1 MVTVKKGIAKANKY
15 TKKRGRLIHTSNNST
30 SNNSTS
36 NNTKILHNFYK
47 DIFKTNKDLALLL
60 TPERN
65 SNAQFLEYI
74 YKQLNA
80 NQPII
85 NALAL
90 EKSSTN
96 ENNKSIIVNKITSI
110 VNKHLRSSKYID
122 SELINFILTNT
133 NCKIVTYKN
142 IVKGKTYIFDFIIY
156 NDEIIITNLDLIVEK
171 MLLVL
176 QLIIAISKN
185 DSRNGQHVTFFLTPF
200 QKKLNTN
207 TNSNVYTSNANVLGA
222 KNVNSGFTYPYL
234 KTGVTFIYRKEEFF
248 KVFIHES
255 IHYYGIDKALH
266 KDFSNDAKYNINYNK
281 FINSFNIRPQDIAN
295 IGINEALTEYWTF
308 IIYLIA
314 QSYKKS
320 IILANFIYEFENS
333 YKLELLHIIF
343 QVVKILNYNKLTYSE
358 FLTKYSKHYK
368 ETSHIF
374 SYYIVKTLLVYN
386 HSDLLKSAIFDINF
400 SSSLNIALKSDPN
413 SINTFFIKLLSYA
426 YDANFINIINK
437 ISAYITNYTNTKTN
451 ARSIY
456 KQKIILSNL
465 MMMYNDNN
473 II

>member
-1 MVTVKKGIAKANKY
+1 MVTVKKGITKANKY
-15 TKKRGRLIHTSNNST
+15 TKKRGRLIHNNS
-30 SNNSTS
+30 NS
-36 NNTKILHNFYK
+36 NTKILHNFYK
-47 DIFKTNKDLALLL
+47 SLFKTKKDLALLL

-74 YKQLNA
+74 YKQLNSK
-80 NQPII
+80 QLII
-85 NALAL
+85 NALAI
-90 EKSSTN
+90 EKSRTS
-96 ENNKSIIVNKITSI
+96 EENKSIIVNKITSI
-110 VNKHLRSSKYID
+110 VNNHLRSSKYID

-142 IVKGKTYIFDFIIY
+142 TIKGKTYVFDFIIY
-156 NDEIIITNLDLIVEK
+156 NNDLAIKILDLIVEK

-176 QLIIAISKN
+176 QLIIAISNN
-185 DSRNGQHVTFFLTPF
+185 DLRNGQHVTFFLTPF
-200 QKKLNTN
+200 QKKLNSNSN
-207 TNSNVYTSNANVLGA
+207 TNILGA

-234 KTGVTFIYRKEEFF
+234 KNGITFIYRKEEFF

-266 KDFSNDAKYNINYNK
+266 KDFSNDPKYNK
-281 FINSFNIRPQDIAN
+281 FINSFNIRPQDIAK

-308 IIYLIA
+308 IIYIIA

-320 IILANFIYEFENS
+320 IALANFIYEFENS

-343 QVVKILNYNKLTYSE
+343 QVVKILHYNKLTYSE
-358 FLTKYSKHYK
+358 FLTKYSNQYK

-386 HSDLLKSAIFDINF
+386 HSDLLKSTIFDINF
-400 SSSLNIALKSDPN
+400 SSPSSLNIALKSDPI

-437 ISAYITNYTNTKTN
+437 VSAYTKTN

-456 KQKIILSNL
+456 KQRIISSNL

>member
-1 MVTVKKGIAKANKY
+1 MVTAKKGITKANKY
-15 TKKRGRLIHTSNNST
+15 TKKRGRLIHNNSNSNN
-30 SNNSTS
+30 NNSS

-47 DIFKTNKDLALLL
+47 GIFKTNKDLALIL
-60 TPERN
+60 TSERN
-65 SNAQFLEYI
+65 SSNQFLEYI

-80 NQPII
+80 KQLII
-85 NALAL
+85 NALTI
-90 EKSSTN
+90 EKSRTN
-96 ENNKSIIVNKITSI
+96 EENKSIIVNKITSI
-110 VNKHLRSSKYID
+110 VNNHLRSTKYID

-142 IVKGKTYIFDFIIY
+142 IIKGKTYIFDFIIY
-156 NDEIIITNLDLIVEK
+156 NNEISIKNLDLIVEK

-176 QLIIAISKN
+176 QLIIAISN
-185 DSRNGQHVTFFLTPF
+185 NESRNGQHVTFFLTPF
-200 QKKLNTN
+200 QKKLNIN
-207 TNSNVYTSNANVLGA
+207 NSNSISNILGA

-234 KTGVTFIYRKEEFF
+234 KNGVTFIYRKEEFF

-266 KDFSNDAKYNINYNK
+266 NDFGNDAKYNINYNK

-295 IGINEALTEYWTF
+295 IGINEGLTEYWTF

-320 IILANFIYEFENS
+320 IALANFIYEFENS

-358 FLTKYSKHYK
+358 FLTKSSAKYK

-386 HSDLLKSAIFDINF
+386 HADLLKSTIFDINF
-400 SSSLNIALKSDPN
+400 SSSINIALKPDVN
-413 SINTFFIKLLSYA
+413 SINNFFIKLLSYA
-426 YDANFINIINK
+426 TDCNFINIINK
-437 ISAYITNYTNTKTN
+437 VSAYISNITNTKINT
-451 ARSIY
+451 RSIY

>member
-1 MVTVKKGIAKANKY
+1 MVTVKKGITKANKY
-15 TKKRGRLIHTSNNST
+15 TKKRGRLSHNNS
-30 SNNSTS
+30 
-36 NNTKILHNFYK
+36 NTKILHNFYK
-47 DIFKTNKDLALLL
+47 SLFKTKKDLALLL

-65 SNAQFLEYI
+65 SSTQFLEYI
-74 YKQLNA
+74 YKQLNSK
-80 NQPII
+80 QLII
-85 NALAL
+85 NALAI
-90 EKSSTN
+90 EKSRTS
-96 ENNKSIIVNKITSI
+96 EENKSIIVNKITSI
-110 VNKHLRSSKYID
+110 VNNHLRSSNYID

-142 IVKGKTYIFDFIIY
+142 TIKGKTYVFDFIIY
-156 NDEIIITNLDLIVEK
+156 NDELAIKNLDLIVEK

-176 QLIIAISKN
+176 QLIIAISNN
-185 DSRNGQHVTFFLTPF
+185 DLRNGQHVTFFLTPF
-200 QKKLNTN
+200 QKKLNS
-207 TNSNVYTSNANVLGA
+207 NSNILGA
-222 KNVNSGFTYPYL
+222 KNANSGFTYPYL
-234 KTGVTFIYRKEEFF
+234 KNGVTFIYRKEEFF

-266 KDFSNDAKYNINYNK
+266 KDFSNDAKYNK
-281 FINSFNIRPQDIAN
+281 FINSFNIRPQDIAK

-308 IIYLIA
+308 IIYIIA

-320 IILANFIYEFENS
+320 IALANFIYEFENS

-358 FLTKYSKHYK
+358 FLTKYSNQYK

-413 SINTFFIKLLSYA
+413 SINTFFIKLLSYV
-426 YDANFINIINK
+426 YDSRFINIINK
-437 ISAYITNYTNTKTN
+437 VSAYTKTN

-456 KQKIILSNL
+456 KQKIISSNL

>member
-15 TKKRGRLIHTSNNST
+15 TKKRGRLIH
-30 SNNSTS
+30 TS

-85 NALAL
+85 SALAI
-90 EKSSTN
+90 EKSRTS

-142 IVKGKTYIFDFIIY
+142 IIKGKTYIFDFIIY

-207 TNSNVYTSNANVLGA
+207 SNVYTSNANVLGA

-234 KTGVTFIYRKEEFF
+234 KTGITFIYRKEEFF

-320 IILANFIYEFENS
+320 ITLANFIYEFDNS

-358 FLTKYSKHYK
+358 FLTKSTKQYK

-426 YDANFINIINK
+426 YDKNFINIINK
-437 ISAYITNYTNTKTN
+437 VSAYITNYTNTKTN

>member
-1 MVTVKKGIAKANKY
+1 MVTVKKGITKANKY
-15 TKKRGRLIHTSNNST
+15 TKKRGILIHNNSN
-30 SNNSTS
+30 SNSNS
-36 NNTKILHNFYK
+36 NTKILHNFYK
-47 DIFKTNKDLALLL
+47 GLFKTKKNLALLL

-65 SNAQFLEYI
+65 SSTQFLEYI

-80 NQPII
+80 KQLII
-85 NALAL
+85 NALAI
-90 EKSSTN
+90 
-96 ENNKSIIVNKITSI
+96 ENSRTSEENKSIIVNKITSI
-110 VNKHLRSSKYID
+110 VNNHLRSSNYID

-142 IVKGKTYIFDFIIY
+142 IIKGKTYVFDFIIY
-156 NDEIIITNLDLIVEK
+156 NDDLAIKNLDLIVEK

-176 QLIIAISKN
+176 QLIIAISNN
-185 DSRNGQHVTFFLTPF
+185 DLRNGQHITFFLTPF
-200 QKKLNTN
+200 QKKLNS
-207 TNSNVYTSNANVLGA
+207 NSNSNSNILGA

-234 KTGVTFIYRKEEFF
+234 KNGVTFIYRKEEFF

-266 KDFSNDAKYNINYNK
+266 KDFSNDPKYNRNYNK
-281 FINSFNIRPQDIAN
+281 FINSFNIRPQDIAK

-308 IIYLIA
+308 IIYIIA

-320 IILANFIYEFENS
+320 ITLANFIYEFENS

-343 QVVKILNYNKLTYSE
+343 QVVKILKYNKLTYSE
-358 FLTKYSKHYK
+358 FLTKYSNQYK

-386 HSDLLKSAIFDINF
+386 HSDLLKSTIFDINF

-426 YDANFINIINK
+426 YDNNFINIINEV
-437 ISAYITNYTNTKTN
+437 SAYTKSN

-456 KQKIILSNL
+456 KQNIISSNL

>member
-1 MVTVKKGIAKANKY
+1 MVTVKKGITKANKY
-15 TKKRGRLIHTSNNST
+15 TKKRGRLIHNNSN
-30 SNNSTS
+30 SNSNSN

-47 DIFKTNKDLALLL
+47 SLFKTKKDLALLL

-80 NQPII
+80 KQLII
-85 NALAL
+85 NALAI
-90 EKSSTN
+90 EKSRTS
-96 ENNKSIIVNKITSI
+96 EENKSIIVNKITSI
-110 VNKHLRSSKYID
+110 VNNHLRSSKYID

-142 IVKGKTYIFDFIIY
+142 TIKGKTYVFDFIIY
-156 NDEIIITNLDLIVEK
+156 NDEIIIKNLDLIVEK

-176 QLIIAISKN
+176 QLIIAISNN
-185 DSRNGQHVTFFLTPF
+185 DLRNGQHVTFFLTPF
-200 QKKLNTN
+200 QKKLNSNIDTTTN
-207 TNSNVYTSNANVLGA
+207 ILGA

-234 KTGVTFIYRKEEFF
+234 KNGITFIYRKEEFF

-266 KDFSNDAKYNINYNK
+266 KDFSNDAKYNK
-281 FINSFNIRPQDIAN
+281 FINSFNIRPQDIAK

-308 IIYLIA
+308 IIYIIA

-320 IILANFIYEFENS
+320 IALANFIYEFENS

-343 QVVKILNYNKLTYSE
+343 QVVKILHYNKLTYSE
-358 FLTKYSKHYK
+358 FLTKSSNQYK

-386 HSDLLKSAIFDINF
+386 HSDLLKSTIFDINF
-400 SSSLNIALKSDPN
+400 STKINIALKSDPI

-437 ISAYITNYTNTKTN
+437 VSAYTKTN

-456 KQKIILSNL
+456 KQSIISSNL

>member
-1 MVTVKKGIAKANKY
+1 MVTVKKGITKANKY
-15 TKKRGRLIHTSNNST
+15 TKKRGRLIHNNSNNN
-30 SNNSTS
+30 SNS

-47 DIFKTNKDLALLL
+47 SLFKTKKDLALLL

-65 SNAQFLEYI
+65 SNTQFLEYI

-80 NQPII
+80 KQLII
-85 NALAL
+85 NALAI
-90 EKSSTN
+90 
-96 ENNKSIIVNKITSI
+96 ENSRTSEENKSIIVNKITNI
-110 VNKHLRSSKYID
+110 VNNHLRSSNYID

-142 IVKGKTYIFDFIIY
+142 IIKGKTYVFDFIIY
-156 NDEIIITNLDLIVEK
+156 NDELAIKNLDLIVEK

-176 QLIIAISKN
+176 QLIIAISNN

-207 TNSNVYTSNANVLGA
+207 SNSNILGA

-234 KTGVTFIYRKEEFF
+234 KNGVTFIYRKEEFF

-266 KDFSNDAKYNINYNK
+266 KDFSNDAIYNRNYNK
-281 FINSFNIRPQDIAN
+281 FINSFNIRPQDIAK

-308 IIYLIA
+308 IIYIIA

-320 IILANFIYEFENS
+320 IALANFIYEFENS

-343 QVVKILNYNKLTYSE
+343 QVVKILNYNKVTYSE
-358 FLTKYSKHYK
+358 FLTKYSNQYK

-386 HSDLLKSAIFDINF
+386 HSDLLKSTIFDINF
-400 SSSLNIALKSDPN
+400 STKINIALKSDPN

-437 ISAYITNYTNTKTN
+437 VSAYTKTN
-451 ARSIY
+451 TRSISIY
-456 KQKIILSNL
+456 KQKIISSNL

>member
-1 MVTVKKGIAKANKY
+1 MVTVKKGITKANKY
-15 TKKRGRLIHTSNNST
+15 TKKRGRLIHNN
-30 SNNSTS
+30 NS

-47 DIFKTNKDLALLL
+47 GLLKTNKDLALLL

-65 SNAQFLEYI
+65 SNTQFLEYI

-80 NQPII
+80 KQLII
-85 NALAL
+85 NALAI
-90 EKSSTN
+90 EKSRTN
-96 ENNKSIIVNKITSI
+96 ENNKSIIVNKITNI
-110 VNKHLRSSKYID
+110 VNNHLRSSKYID

-142 IVKGKTYIFDFIIY
+142 TIKGKTYIFDFIIY
-156 NDEIIITNLDLIVEK
+156 NDELSIKNLDLIVEK

-176 QLIIAISKN
+176 QLIIAISN
-185 DSRNGQHVTFFLTPF
+185 NESRNGQHVTFFLTPF

-207 TNSNVYTSNANVLGA
+207 NSNNSNNSNTNILGA

-234 KTGVTFIYRKEEFF
+234 KNGVTFIYRKEEFF

-266 KDFSNDAKYNINYNK
+266 KDFSNDAKYSINYNK
-281 FINSFNIRPQDIAN
+281 FINSFNIRPQDIAK

-308 IIYLIA
+308 IVYLSA

-320 IILANFIYEFENS
+320 IVLANFIYEFENS

-358 FLTKYSKHYK
+358 FLTKYSNQYK

-386 HSDLLKSAIFDINF
+386 HSDLLKSAVFDINF

-413 SINTFFIKLLSYA
+413 SINTFLIKLLSYA
-426 YDANFINIINK
+426 TDLNFINIINK
-437 ISAYITNYTNTKTN
+437 VSAIITNYTNTKTN
-451 ARSIY
+451 TRSIY
-456 KQKIILSNL
+456 KQRIILSNL

>member
-1 MVTVKKGIAKANKY
+1 MVTVKKGIIKANKY
-15 TKKRGRLIHTSNNST
+15 TKKRGRLIHNNSN
-30 SNNSTS
+30 SNSNSN

-47 DIFKTNKDLALLL
+47 SLFKTKKDLALLL
-60 TPERN
+60 TPKRN
-65 SNAQFLEYI
+65 SSAQFLEYI

-80 NQPII
+80 KQLII
-85 NALAL
+85 NALAI
-90 EKSSTN
+90 EKSRTS
-96 ENNKSIIVNKITSI
+96 EENKSIIVNKITSI
-110 VNKHLRSSKYID
+110 VNNHLRSSNYID

-142 IVKGKTYIFDFIIY
+142 TIKGKTYVFDFIIY
-156 NDEIIITNLDLIVEK
+156 NDDLAIKNLDLIVEK
-171 MLLVL
+171 MLLML
-176 QLIIAISKN
+176 QLIIAISNN
-185 DSRNGQHVTFFLTPF
+185 DLRNGQHVTFFLTPF
-200 QKKLNTN
+200 QKKLNS
-207 TNSNVYTSNANVLGA
+207 NSNSNILGA

-234 KTGVTFIYRKEEFF
+234 KNGVTFIYRKEEFF

-266 KDFSNDAKYNINYNK
+266 KDFSNDPKYNRNYNK
-281 FINSFNIRPQDIAN
+281 FINSFNIRPQDIAK

-308 IIYLIA
+308 IIYIIA

-320 IILANFIYEFENS
+320 ITLANFIYEFENS

-358 FLTKYSKHYK
+358 FLTKSSNQYK

-386 HSDLLKSAIFDINF
+386 HSDLLKSSIFDINF
-400 SSSLNIALKSDPN
+400 STKINIALKSDPN

-437 ISAYITNYTNTKTN
+437 VSAYTKTN

-456 KQKIILSNL
+456 KQRIISSNL

>member
-1 MVTVKKGIAKANKY
+1 MVTVKKGITKANKY
-15 TKKRGRLIHTSNNST
+15 TKKRGRLIHNNSNN
-30 SNNSTS
+30 NNS

-47 DIFKTNKDLALLL
+47 VLFKTKKDLALLL

-65 SNAQFLEYI
+65 SNTQFLEYI

-80 NQPII
+80 KQLII
-85 NALAL
+85 NALAIK
-90 EKSSTN
+90 KSRTI
-96 ENNKSIIVNKITSI
+96 EENKSIIVNKITNI
-110 VNKHLRSSKYID
+110 VNNHLRSSNYID

-142 IVKGKTYIFDFIIY
+142 IIKGKTYIFDFIIY
-156 NDEIIITNLDLIVEK
+156 NDDIIITNLDLIVEK

-176 QLIIAISKN
+176 QLIIAISN
-185 DSRNGQHVTFFLTPF
+185 NELRNGQHVTFFLTPF

-207 TNSNVYTSNANVLGA
+207 TNTTTNILGA

-234 KTGVTFIYRKEEFF
+234 KNGVTFIYRKEEFF

-266 KDFSNDAKYNINYNK
+266 KDFSNDTNYNRNYNK

-308 IIYLIA
+308 IIYIIA

-320 IILANFIYEFENS
+320 IALANFIYEFENS

-343 QVVKILNYNKLTYSE
+343 QVVKILKYNNLTYSE
-358 FLTKYSKHYK
+358 FLTKSSNQYK

-386 HSDLLKSAIFDINF
+386 YADLLKSTIFDINF
-400 SSSLNIALKSDPN
+400 STKMNIALKSDPV

-437 ISAYITNYTNTKTN
+437 VSAYTKTN

-456 KQKIILSNL
+456 KHKIISSNL

>member
-1 MVTVKKGIAKANKY
+1 MVTVKKGIIKANKY
-15 TKKRGRLIHTSNNST
+15 TKKRGRLIHNNSN
-30 SNNSTS
+30 SNSNSN

-47 DIFKTNKDLALLL
+47 SLFKTKKDLALLL
-60 TPERN
+60 TPKRN
-65 SNAQFLEYI
+65 SSAQFLEYI

-80 NQPII
+80 KQLII
-85 NALAL
+85 NALAI
-90 EKSSTN
+90 EKSRTS
-96 ENNKSIIVNKITSI
+96 EENKSIIVNKITSI
-110 VNKHLRSSKYID
+110 VNNHLRSSNYID

-142 IVKGKTYIFDFIIY
+142 TIKGKTYVFDFIIY
-156 NDEIIITNLDLIVEK
+156 NDDLAIKNLDLIVEK
-171 MLLVL
+171 MLLML
-176 QLIIAISKN
+176 QLIIAISNN
-185 DSRNGQHVTFFLTPF
+185 DLRNGQHVTFFLTPF
-200 QKKLNTN
+200 QKKLNS
-207 TNSNVYTSNANVLGA
+207 NSNSNILGA

-234 KTGVTFIYRKEEFF
+234 KNGVTFIYRKEEFF

-266 KDFSNDAKYNINYNK
+266 KDFSNDPKYNRNYNK
-281 FINSFNIRPQDIAN
+281 FINSFNIRPQDIAK

-308 IIYLIA
+308 IIYIIA

-320 IILANFIYEFENS
+320 ITLANFIYEFENS

-358 FLTKYSKHYK
+358 FLTKSSNQYK

-386 HSDLLKSAIFDINF
+386 HSDLLKSSIFDINF
-400 SSSLNIALKSDPN
+400 STKINIALKSDPN

-437 ISAYITNYTNTKTN
+437 VSAYTKTN
-451 ARSIY
+451 TRSMY
-456 KQKIILSNL
+456 NQKIISSNL

>member
-1 MVTVKKGIAKANKY
+1 MVTVKKGLAKANKY
-15 TKKRGRLIHTSNNST
+15 TKKRGRLIH
-30 SNNSTS
+30 TS

-85 NALAL
+85 SALAI
-90 EKSSTN
+90 EKSRTS

-142 IVKGKTYIFDFIIY
+142 IIKGKTYIFDFIIY
-156 NDEIIITNLDLIVEK
+156 NDELSIKNLDLIVEK

-176 QLIIAISKN
+176 QLIIAISNN

-200 QKKLNTN
+200 QKKLN

-266 KDFSNDAKYNINYNK
+266 KDFSNDTKYNINYNK

-295 IGINEALTEYWTF
+295 ISINEALTEYWTF

-320 IILANFIYEFENS
+320 ITLANFIYEFDNS

-358 FLTKYSKHYK
+358 FLTKSTKQYK

-386 HSDLLKSAIFDINF
+386 HSDLLKSTIFDINF

-426 YDANFINIINK
+426 YDKNFINIINK
-437 ISAYITNYTNTKTN
+437 VSAYITNYTNTKTN

>member
-1 MVTVKKGIAKANKY
+1 MVTVKKGITKANKY
-15 TKKRGRLIHTSNNST
+15 TKKRGRLIHNNSNT
-30 SNNSTS
+30 

-47 DIFKTNKDLALLL
+47 SLFKTKKDLALLL

-65 SNAQFLEYI
+65 SSAQFLEYI
-74 YKQLNA
+74 YKQLNSK
-80 NQPII
+80 QLII
-85 NALAL
+85 NALAI
-90 EKSSTN
+90 EKSRTS
-96 ENNKSIIVNKITSI
+96 EENKSIIVNKITSI
-110 VNKHLRSSKYID
+110 VNNHLRSSKYID

-142 IVKGKTYIFDFIIY
+142 IIKGKTYVFDFIIY
-156 NDEIIITNLDLIVEK
+156 NNDLAIKILDLIVEK

-176 QLIIAISKN
+176 QLIIAISNN
-185 DSRNGQHVTFFLTPF
+185 DLRNGQHVTFFLTPF
-200 QKKLNTN
+200 QKKLNSNIDTTTN
-207 TNSNVYTSNANVLGA
+207 ILGA

-234 KTGVTFIYRKEEFF
+234 KNGITFIYRKEEFF

-266 KDFSNDAKYNINYNK
+266 KDFSNDPKYNK

-308 IIYLIA
+308 IIYIIA

-320 IILANFIYEFENS
+320 IALANFIYEFENS

-343 QVVKILNYNKLTYSE
+343 QVVKILHYNKLTYSE
-358 FLTKYSKHYK
+358 FLTKYSNQYK

-386 HSDLLKSAIFDINF
+386 HSDLLKSTIFDINF
-400 SSSLNIALKSDPN
+400 STPSSLNIALKSDPI

-426 YDANFINIINK
+426 YDNNFINIINK
-437 ISAYITNYTNTKTN
+437 VSAYTKTN

-456 KQKIILSNL
+456 KQRIISSNL

>member
-1 MVTVKKGIAKANKY
+1 MVTVKKGITKANKY
-15 TKKRGRLIHTSNNST
+15 TKKRGRLIHNNSN
-30 SNNSTS
+30 SNSNSN

-47 DIFKTNKDLALLL
+47 GLFKTKKDLALLL

-65 SNAQFLEYI
+65 SNTQFLEYI
-74 YKQLNA
+74 YKQLNSK
-80 NQPII
+80 QLII
-85 NALAL
+85 NALAI
-90 EKSSTN
+90 
-96 ENNKSIIVNKITSI
+96 ENSRTSEENKSIIVNKITNI
-110 VNKHLRSSKYID
+110 VNNHLRSSNYID

-142 IVKGKTYIFDFIIY
+142 IIKGKTYIFDFIIY
-156 NDEIIITNLDLIVEK
+156 NDELAIKNLDLIVEK

-176 QLIIAISKN
+176 QLIIAISN
-185 DSRNGQHVTFFLTPF
+185 NELRNGQHVTFFLTPF
-200 QKKLNTN
+200 QKKLNS
-207 TNSNVYTSNANVLGA
+207 NSNILGA

-234 KTGVTFIYRKEEFF
+234 KNGVTFIYRKEEFF

-266 KDFSNDAKYNINYNK
+266 KDFSNDVKYNK
-281 FINSFNIRPQDIAN
+281 FINSFNIRPQDIAK

-308 IIYLIA
+308 IIYIIA

-358 FLTKYSKHYK
+358 FLTKSSNQYK

-386 HSDLLKSAIFDINF
+386 HSDLLKSTIFDINF
-400 SSSLNIALKSDPN
+400 STKINIALKSDPV

-437 ISAYITNYTNTKTN
+437 VTAYTKTN

-456 KQKIILSNL
+456 KQNIISSNL

>member
-15 TKKRGRLIHTSNNST
+15 TKKRGRLIHNN
-30 SNNSTS
+30 NNS

-47 DIFKTNKDLALLL
+47 GLLKTNKDLALLL

-65 SNAQFLEYI
+65 SNTQFLEYI

-80 NQPII
+80 KQLII
-85 NALAL
+85 NALAI
-90 EKSSTN
+90 EKSRTN
-96 ENNKSIIVNKITSI
+96 ENNKSIIVNKITNI
-110 VNKHLRSSKYID
+110 VNNHLRSSKYID

-142 IVKGKTYIFDFIIY
+142 TIKGKTYIFDFIIY
-156 NDEIIITNLDLIVEK
+156 NDELSIKNLDLIVEK

-176 QLIIAISKN
+176 QLIIAISN
-185 DSRNGQHVTFFLTPF
+185 NESRNGQHVTFFLTPF
-200 QKKLNTN
+200 QKKLNSN
-207 TNSNVYTSNANVLGA
+207 TNVLGA

-234 KTGVTFIYRKEEFF
+234 KNGVTFIYRKEEFF

-281 FINSFNIRPQDIAN
+281 FINSFNIRPQDIAK

-308 IIYLIA
+308 IVYLSA

-320 IILANFIYEFENS
+320 IVLANFIYEFENS

-358 FLTKYSKHYK
+358 FLTKYSNQYK

-386 HSDLLKSAIFDINF
+386 HSDLLKSTMFDINF

-426 YDANFINIINK
+426 TDLNFINIINK
-437 ISAYITNYTNTKTN
+437 VSAYITNTKTN
-451 ARSIY
+451 TRSIY
-456 KQKIILSNL
+456 KQRIILSNL

>member
-1 MVTVKKGIAKANKY
+1 MVTVKKGIIKANKY
-15 TKKRGRLIHTSNNST
+15 TKKRGRLVHNNSN
-30 SNNSTS
+30 SNSNSNS

-47 DIFKTNKDLALLL
+47 SLFKTKKDLALLL

-65 SNAQFLEYI
+65 SNTQFLEYI

-80 NQPII
+80 KQLII
-85 NALAL
+85 NALAI
-90 EKSSTN
+90 ENSRTN
-96 ENNKSIIVNKITSI
+96 EENKSIIVNKITSI
-110 VNKHLRSSKYID
+110 VNNHLRSSKYID

-142 IVKGKTYIFDFIIY
+142 IIKGKTYVFEFIIY
-156 NDEIIITNLDLIVEK
+156 NDELSIKNLDLIVEK

-176 QLIIAISKN
+176 QLIIAISNN
-185 DSRNGQHVTFFLTPF
+185 DLRNGQHVTFFLTPF

-207 TNSNVYTSNANVLGA
+207 SNSNILGA

-234 KTGVTFIYRKEEFF
+234 KNGVTFIYRKEEFF

-281 FINSFNIRPQDIAN
+281 FINSFNIRPQDIAK

-308 IIYLIA
+308 IIYIIA

-320 IILANFIYEFENS
+320 IALANFIYEFENS

-358 FLTKYSKHYK
+358 FLTKYSNQYK

-386 HSDLLKSAIFDINF
+386 HSDLLKSTIFDINF

-426 YDANFINIINK
+426 YDKNFINIINK
-437 ISAYITNYTNTKTN
+437 VSAYTKTN

-456 KQKIILSNL
+456 KQKIISSNL

>member
-1 MVTVKKGIAKANKY
+1 MVTVKKGIIKANKY
-15 TKKRGRLIHTSNNST
+15 TKKRGRLIHNNSN
-30 SNNSTS
+30 SNSNSN

-47 DIFKTNKDLALLL
+47 SLFKTKKDLALLL
-60 TPERN
+60 TPKRN
-65 SNAQFLEYI
+65 SSAQFLEYI

-80 NQPII
+80 KQLII
-85 NALAL
+85 NALAI
-90 EKSSTN
+90 EKSRTS
-96 ENNKSIIVNKITSI
+96 EENKSIIVNKITSI
-110 VNKHLRSSKYID
+110 VNNHLRSSNYID

-142 IVKGKTYIFDFIIY
+142 TIKGKTYVFDFIIY
-156 NDEIIITNLDLIVEK
+156 NDDLAIKNLDLIVEK
-171 MLLVL
+171 MLLML
-176 QLIIAISKN
+176 QLIIAISNN
-185 DSRNGQHVTFFLTPF
+185 DLRNGQHVTFFLTPF
-200 QKKLNTN
+200 QKKLNS
-207 TNSNVYTSNANVLGA
+207 NSNSNILGA

-234 KTGVTFIYRKEEFF
+234 KNGVTFIYRKEEFF

-266 KDFSNDAKYNINYNK
+266 KDFSNDPKYNRNYNK
-281 FINSFNIRPQDIAN
+281 FINSFNIRPQDIAK

-308 IIYLIA
+308 IIYIIA

-320 IILANFIYEFENS
+320 ITLANFIYEFENS

-358 FLTKYSKHYK
+358 FLTKYSKQYK

-386 HSDLLKSAIFDINF
+386 HSDLLKSTIFDINF
-400 SSSLNIALKSDPN
+400 STKINIALKSDPN

-437 ISAYITNYTNTKTN
+437 VSAYTKTN

-456 KQKIILSNL
+456 KQRIISSNL

>member
-1 MVTVKKGIAKANKY
+1 MVTVKKGITKANKY
-15 TKKRGRLIHTSNNST
+15 TKKRGRLIHNN
-30 SNNSTS
+30 NNNNNNNS

-47 DIFKTNKDLALLL
+47 GLLKTNKDLALLL

-65 SNAQFLEYI
+65 SNTQFLEYI

-80 NQPII
+80 KQLII
-85 NALAL
+85 NALAI
-90 EKSSTN
+90 EKSRTS
-96 ENNKSIIVNKITSI
+96 ENNKSIIVNKITNI
-110 VNKHLRSSKYID
+110 VNNHLRSSKYID

-142 IVKGKTYIFDFIIY
+142 TIKGKTYIFDFIIY
-156 NDEIIITNLDLIVEK
+156 NDELSIKNLDLIVEK

-176 QLIIAISKN
+176 QLIIAISN
-185 DSRNGQHVTFFLTPF
+185 NESRNGQHVTFFLTPF
-200 QKKLNTN
+200 QKKLNSN
-207 TNSNVYTSNANVLGA
+207 TNVLGA

-234 KTGVTFIYRKEEFF
+234 KNGVTFIYRKEEFF

-266 KDFSNDAKYNINYNK
+266 KDFSNDAKYSINYNK
-281 FINSFNIRPQDIAN
+281 FINSFNIRPQDIAK

-308 IIYLIA
+308 IVYLSA

-320 IILANFIYEFENS
+320 IVLANFIYEFENS

-358 FLTKYSKHYK
+358 FLTKYSNQYK

-386 HSDLLKSAIFDINF
+386 HSDLLKSTMFDINF

-426 YDANFINIINK
+426 TDLNFINIINK
-437 ISAYITNYTNTKTN
+437 VSAYITNTKTN
-451 ARSIY
+451 TRSIY
-456 KQKIILSNL
+456 KQRIILSNL

>member
-15 TKKRGRLIHTSNNST
+15 TKKRGRLIHNNNNNNNS
-30 SNNSTS
+30 NS

-47 DIFKTNKDLALLL
+47 GLLKTNKDLALLL

-80 NQPII
+80 NQPLI
-85 NALAL
+85 NVLAI
-90 EKSSTN
+90 EKSRTN
-96 ENNKSIIVNKITSI
+96 ENNKSIIVNKITNI
-110 VNKHLRSSKYID
+110 VNNHLRSSKYID

-142 IVKGKTYIFDFIIY
+142 TIKGKTYIFDFIIY
-156 NDEIIITNLDLIVEK
+156 NDELSIKNLDLIVEK

-176 QLIIAISKN
+176 QLIIAISN
-185 DSRNGQHVTFFLTPF
+185 NESRNGQHVTFFLTPF
-200 QKKLNTN
+200 QKKLNSN
-207 TNSNVYTSNANVLGA
+207 TNVLGA

-234 KTGVTFIYRKEEFF
+234 KNGVTFIYRKEEFF

-281 FINSFNIRPQDIAN
+281 FINSFNIRPQDIAK

-308 IIYLIA
+308 IVYLSA

-320 IILANFIYEFENS
+320 IVLANFIYEFENS

-358 FLTKYSKHYK
+358 FLTKYSNQYK

-386 HSDLLKSAIFDINF
+386 HSDLLKSAMFDINF

-426 YDANFINIINK
+426 TDLNFINIINK
-437 ISAYITNYTNTKTN
+437 VSAIIINYTNTKTN
-451 ARSIY
+451 TRSIY
-456 KQKIILSNL
+456 KQRIILSNL

>member
-1 MVTVKKGIAKANKY
+1 MVTVKKGITKANKY
-15 TKKRGRLIHTSNNST
+15 TKKRGRLIHNNK
-30 SNNSTS
+30 NNNN

-47 DIFKTNKDLALLL
+47 DLFKSNKDLALQL
-60 TPERN
+60 TLERN
-65 SNAQFLEYI
+65 INKQFLEYI

-80 NQPII
+80 KQLII
-85 NALAL
+85 NAINI
-90 EKSSTN
+90 EKSRTN
-96 ENNKSIIVNKITSI
+96 EENKSIIVNKITSI

-142 IVKGKTYIFDFIIY
+142 IIKGKTYIFDFIMY
-156 NDEIIITNLDLIVEK
+156 NDEISITNLDLIVEK

-176 QLIIAISKN
+176 QLIIAISN
-185 DSRNGQHVTFFLTPF
+185 NESRNGQHVTFFLTPF
-200 QKKLNTN
+200 QKKLNSN
-207 TNSNVYTSNANVLGA
+207 NSNNSNNSSNSNILGA
-222 KNVNSGFTYPYL
+222 KNVNSGFTYPNL
-234 KTGVTFIYRKEEFF
+234 INGVTFIYRKEEFF

-255 IHYYGIDKALH
+255 IHYYGIDKVLH
-266 KDFSNDAKYNINYNK
+266 KDFSNDAKYNTNYNK
-281 FINSFNIRPQDIAN
+281 FINSFNISPQYIAD
-295 IGINEALTEYWTF
+295 IGINEGLTEYWTF

-320 IILANFIYEFENS
+320 IVLARFIYEFENS

-358 FLTKYSKHYK
+358 FLTKSSNKYK

-386 HSDLLKSAIFDINF
+386 HADLLKSAMFNINF
-400 SSSLNIALKSDPN
+400 SSSSSLNIALKSDPN

-426 YDANFINIINK
+426 SDSRFINIINK
-437 ISAYITNYTNTKTN
+437 VTTYISNYSKTN

>member
-1 MVTVKKGIAKANKY
+1 MVTVKKGITKANKY
-15 TKKRGRLIHTSNNST
+15 TKKRGRLIHNN
-30 SNNSTS
+30 NNS

-47 DIFKTNKDLALLL
+47 GLLKTNKDLALLL

-80 NQPII
+80 KQLII
-85 NALAL
+85 NALAI
-90 EKSSTN
+90 EKSRTN
-96 ENNKSIIVNKITSI
+96 ENNKSIIVNKITNI
-110 VNKHLRSSKYID
+110 VNNHLRSSKYID

-142 IVKGKTYIFDFIIY
+142 TIKGKTYIFDFIIY
-156 NDEIIITNLDLIVEK
+156 NDELSIKNLDLIVEK

-176 QLIIAISKN
+176 QLIIAISN
-185 DSRNGQHVTFFLTPF
+185 NESRNGQHVTFFLTPF
-200 QKKLNTN
+200 QKKLNSN
-207 TNSNVYTSNANVLGA
+207 TNVLGA

-234 KTGVTFIYRKEEFF
+234 KNGVTFIYRKEEFF

-266 KDFSNDAKYNINYNK
+266 KDFSNDAKYSINYNK
-281 FINSFNIRPQDIAN
+281 FINSFNIRPQDIAK

-308 IIYLIA
+308 IVYLSA

-320 IILANFIYEFENS
+320 IVLANFIYEFENS

-358 FLTKYSKHYK
+358 FLTKYSNQYK

-386 HSDLLKSAIFDINF
+386 HSDLLKSTMFDINF

-426 YDANFINIINK
+426 TDLNFINIINK
-437 ISAYITNYTNTKTN
+437 VSAYITNTKTN
-451 ARSIY
+451 THSIY
-456 KQKIILSNL
+456 KQRIILSNL

>member
-15 TKKRGRLIHTSNNST
+15 TKKRGRLIHNN
-30 SNNSTS
+30 NNNS

-90 EKSSTN
+90 EKSRTN

-142 IVKGKTYIFDFIIY
+142 IIKGKTYIFDFIIY
-156 NDEIIITNLDLIVEK
+156 NDELSIKNLDLIVEK

-176 QLIIAISKN
+176 QLIIAISN
-185 DSRNGQHVTFFLTPF
+185 NESRNGQHVTFFLTPF
-200 QKKLNTN
+200 QKKLNSN
-207 TNSNVYTSNANVLGA
+207 TNVLGA

-320 IILANFIYEFENS
+320 ITLANFIYEFENS

-358 FLTKYSKHYK
+358 FLTKYSKQYK

>member
-1 MVTVKKGIAKANKY
+1 MVTVKKGITKANKY
-15 TKKRGRLIHTSNNST
+15 TKKRGRLIHNN
-30 SNNSTS
+30 NN

-47 DIFKTNKDLALLL
+47 DLFKSNKDLALQL
-60 TPERN
+60 TLERN
-65 SNAQFLEYI
+65 INAQFLEYI

-80 NQPII
+80 KQLII
-85 NALAL
+85 NAIAIA
-90 EKSSTN
+90 KSRTS
-96 ENNKSIIVNKITSI
+96 EENKSIIVNKITSI

-133 NCKIVTYKN
+133 NSKIVTYKN
-142 IVKGKTYIFDFIIY
+142 IIKGKTYIFDFIMY
-156 NDEIIITNLDLIVEK
+156 NDEISILNLDLIVEK

-176 QLIIAISKN
+176 QLIIAISN
-185 DSRNGQHVTFFLTPF
+185 NESRNGQHVTFFLTPF
-200 QKKLNTN
+200 QKKLNSN
-207 TNSNVYTSNANVLGA
+207 NNSNNSNNSSNSNINNVLGA
-222 KNVNSGFTYPYL
+222 KNVNSGFTYPNL
-234 KTGVTFIYRKEEFF
+234 INGLTFIYRKEEFF

-281 FINSFNIRPQDIAN
+281 FINSFNISPQYIAD
-295 IGINEALTEYWTF
+295 IGINEGLTEYWTF

-320 IILANFIYEFENS
+320 IALATFIYEFENS

-343 QVVKILNYNKLTYSE
+343 QVIKILNYNKLTYSE
-358 FLTKYSKHYK
+358 FLTKSSNKYK

-386 HSDLLKSAIFDINF
+386 HADLLKSAMFNINF
-400 SSSLNIALKSDPN
+400 SSSSSLNIALKSDPN

-426 YDANFINIINK
+426 SDSRFINIINK
-437 ISAYITNYTNTKTN
+437 VTTYISNYSKTN
-451 ARSIY
+451 VRSIY

>member
-1 MVTVKKGIAKANKY
+1 MVTVKKGITKANKY
-15 TKKRGRLIHTSNNST
+15 TKKRGRLIHNNSN
-30 SNNSTS
+30 SNSN

-47 DIFKTNKDLALLL
+47 GLFKTKKDLALLL

-65 SNAQFLEYI
+65 SNTQFLEYI

-80 NQPII
+80 KQLII
-85 NALAL
+85 NALAI
-90 EKSSTN
+90 EKSRTS
-96 ENNKSIIVNKITSI
+96 EENKSIIVNKITNI
-110 VNKHLRSSKYID
+110 VNNHLRSSNYID

-142 IVKGKTYIFDFIIY
+142 IIKGKTYVFDFIIY
-156 NDEIIITNLDLIVEK
+156 NDDLAIKNLDLIVEK

-176 QLIIAISKN
+176 QLIIAISNN
-185 DSRNGQHVTFFLTPF
+185 DLRNGQHVTFFLTPF
-200 QKKLNTN
+200 QKKLNSN
-207 TNSNVYTSNANVLGA
+207 TNILGA

-234 KTGVTFIYRKEEFF
+234 KNGVTFIYRKEEFF

-266 KDFSNDAKYNINYNK
+266 KDFSNDPKYNRNYNK

-308 IIYLIA
+308 IIYIIA

-320 IILANFIYEFENS
+320 ITLANFIYEFENS

-358 FLTKYSKHYK
+358 FLTKYSKQYK

-386 HSDLLKSAIFDINF
+386 HSDLLKSTIFDINF
-400 SSSLNIALKSDPN
+400 SSPSSLNIALKSDPN

-437 ISAYITNYTNTKTN
+437 VSAYTKTN
-451 ARSIY
+451 TRSISIY
-456 KQKIILSNL
+456 KQNIISSNL

>member
-1 MVTVKKGIAKANKY
+1 MVTVKKGITKANKY
-15 TKKRGRLIHTSNNST
+15 TKKRGRLIHNN
-30 SNNSTS
+30 NNS

-47 DIFKTNKDLALLL
+47 GLLKINKDLALLL

-65 SNAQFLEYI
+65 SNTQFLEYI

-80 NQPII
+80 KQLII
-85 NALAL
+85 NALAI
-90 EKSSTN
+90 EKSRTS
-96 ENNKSIIVNKITSI
+96 ENNKSIIVNKITNI
-110 VNKHLRSSKYID
+110 VNNHLRSSKYID

-142 IVKGKTYIFDFIIY
+142 TIKGKTYIFDFIIY
-156 NDEIIITNLDLIVEK
+156 NDELSIKNLYLIVEK

-176 QLIIAISKN
+176 QLIIAISN
-185 DSRNGQHVTFFLTPF
+185 NESRNGQHVTFFLTPF
-200 QKKLNTN
+200 QKKLNSN
-207 TNSNVYTSNANVLGA
+207 TNVLGA

-234 KTGVTFIYRKEEFF
+234 KNGVTFIYRKEEFF

-266 KDFSNDAKYNINYNK
+266 KDFSNDAKYSINYNK
-281 FINSFNIRPQDIAN
+281 FINSFNIRPQDIAK

-308 IIYLIA
+308 IVYLSA

-320 IILANFIYEFENS
+320 IVLANFIYEFENS

-358 FLTKYSKHYK
+358 FLTKYSNQYK

-386 HSDLLKSAIFDINF
+386 HSDLLKSTMFDINF

-426 YDANFINIINK
+426 TDLNFINIINK
-437 ISAYITNYTNTKTN
+437 VSAYIINYANTKTN
-451 ARSIY
+451 TRSIY
-456 KQKIILSNL
+456 KQRIILSNL